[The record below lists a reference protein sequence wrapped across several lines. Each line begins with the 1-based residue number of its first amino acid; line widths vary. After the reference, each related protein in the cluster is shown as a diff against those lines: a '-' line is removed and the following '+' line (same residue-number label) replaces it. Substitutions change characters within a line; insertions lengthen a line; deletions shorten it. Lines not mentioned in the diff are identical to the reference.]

1 MTVSD
6 PVTRLLIIDDSV
18 RVRRVVARALEQ
30 EPGIEVVAAM
40 RNGRAAVTRSQA
52 LGPDVVLLDAAA
64 ADDGRCS
71 TLAELRRLEPRP
83 RVVMRGELEQADE
96 DELRRSVL
104 SAILGLPAPADA
116 APLPAAGPPRA
127 AGEAHVAPSSRR
139 QAKPAA
145 VRAVVIAAS
154 TGGPDA
160 LETVLAALPA
170 RLPAPVFIVQH
181 MPADFTR
188 MLAERLDR
196 RTGLPVTEAAAG
208 ADVRDGRVYIAPGDR
223 HLALERGPAGARIV
237 LHSGPPENSCR
248 PAADVLFRSAAMLYG
263 AGLLAVVLTG
273 MGRDGLRGA
282 EAVHA
287 AGGRVLA
294 QSESSAVIAS
304 MPQAVTRAHLTEDV
318 LDPADLGPRIAAMVG
333 TGGAR

>member
-1 MTVSD
+1 
-6 PVTRLLIIDDSV
+6 
-18 RVRRVVARALEQ
+18 
-30 EPGIEVVAAM
+30 M

-71 TLAELRRLEPRP
+71 TLAELRRLDPSP
-83 RVVMRGELEQADE
+83 RVVMRGELEQGDE

-104 SAILGLPAPADA
+104 SAILGVA
-116 APLPAAGPPRA
+116 APPEEPPPSAPSAPPSAAA
-127 AGEAHVAPSSRR
+127 ARVAPGRRRATSS
-139 QAKPAA
+139 A
-145 VRAVVIAAS
+145 VRAVVVAAS

-170 RLPAPVFIVQH
+170 QLPAPVFIVQH

-196 RTGLPVTEAAAG
+196 RTALPVTEAVAG
-208 ADVRDGRVYIAPGDR
+208 ADVRDGRVYVAPGDR
-223 HLALERGPAGARIV
+223 HLALERGPAGARIL

-248 PAADVLFRSAAMLYG
+248 PAADVLFRSAAALYG

-273 MGRDGLRGA
+273 MGRDGLQGA
-282 EAVHA
+282 QAVHA

-294 QSESSAVIAS
+294 QSEASAVIAS
-304 MPQAVTRAHLTEDV
+304 MPQAVTRARLTEDV
-318 LDPADLGPRIAAMVG
+318 LDPPALGLRIAAMVG
-333 TGGAR
+333 RGGAQ